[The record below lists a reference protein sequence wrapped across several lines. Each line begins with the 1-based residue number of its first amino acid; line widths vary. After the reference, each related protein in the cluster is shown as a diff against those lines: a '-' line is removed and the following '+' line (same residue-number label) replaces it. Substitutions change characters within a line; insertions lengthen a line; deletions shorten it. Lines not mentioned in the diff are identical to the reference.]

1 MFRPKLFT
9 LFKNKPEEFTP
20 HNILKEIIVG
30 LIVSFISIPLSIAL
44 AIASGVSIEKGLITG
59 VIAGIIVSVFGGS
72 RVQIAGPTGAFVV
85 IVYAIVQK
93 FGVDGLIVA
102 TAMAGIILVV
112 MGFLKF
118 GSVLKYI
125 PDPLVI
131 GFTSGIAVVLFSTQ
145 INDFLGLSL
154 KNIPSEF
161 IPQWRLY
168 IENLTNINLE
178 TFIIGIGSV
187 LFMAFYPK
195 RFKFFPG
202 SLAVIIIATLAVKFF
217 NLNVDTIYT
226 HFGDI
231 SKNISFVP
239 KIPSV
244 NFEMIVHLLPTALI
258 IAFLAAIESLLSAVV
273 ADGMIEKKHRS
284 NTEVIAQGFANFAS
298 AIFGGIPATGAIA
311 RTSAGITNGA
321 RTPIA
326 GIANA
331 VFIFIAMILFMKY
344 VQLIPMVVLSA
355 ILFNV
360 AYRMIDFR
368 AFSEINKAP
377 LSDSIVFITTFLLT
391 VFVNLIYAIEI
402 GVILASVLFMKRMS
416 DMTNITVLDQEN
428 DLEDEIEDDDGIDK
442 KIFDK
447 DVVVHEITGA
457 FFFGAASTFVEHME
471 NIKKCKV
478 IIIRMRKVPV
488 MDATGYNALYK
499 MHKRCK
505 KNNTRLILCGL
516 EKQPL
521 KLLTKYNFINDIG
534 RENICLNLNSALKQ
548 ADKYI
553 KSLTIKQYPNVD
565 ILNKKMQN

>member
-9 LFKNKPEEFTP
+9 LLKNKPEEFKP
-20 HNILKEIIVG
+20 HNILKEIMVG
-30 LIVSFISIPLSIAL
+30 LIISFISIPLSIAL
-44 AIASGVSIEKGLITG
+44 AIASGVSLEKGLITG

-85 IVYAIVQK
+85 IVYGIVQK
-93 FGVDGLIVA
+93 FGIDGLIVA

-125 PDPLVI
+125 PDPLII

-145 INDFLGLSL
+145 INDFFGLSL

-161 IPQWRLY
+161 IPQWKLY
-168 IENLTNINLE
+168 LANIVNVNFQTLAL
-178 TFIIGIGSV
+178 GIGSL
-187 LFMAFYPK
+187 LFMFFYPK
-195 RFKFFPG
+195 RFKFFPA
-202 SLAVIIIATLAVKFF
+202 SLAVIVISTLAVKFF
-217 NLNVDTIYT
+217 NFNVDTIYT

-231 SKNISFVP
+231 SKTVSFMP

-244 NFEMIVHLLPTALI
+244 NIDMLVHLMPSAFI

-284 NTEVIAQGFANFAS
+284 NTEVIAQGFANLGS
-298 AIFGGIPATGAIA
+298 AVFGGVPATGAIA

-331 VFIFIAMILFMKY
+331 IFIFIAMIFCMQY
-344 VQLIPMVVLSA
+344 VQLIPMVVLA
-355 ILFNV
+355 TILFNV

-368 AFSEINKAP
+368 AFSEITKAP
-377 LSDSIVFITTFLLT
+377 KNDTLVLITTFLLT

-402 GVILASVLFMKRMS
+402 GVVLASLLFMKRMS
-416 DMTNITVLDQEN
+416 DMTNISVLDQES
-428 DLEDEIEDDDGIDK
+428 DFEDEIEDSDGIDK
-442 KIFDK
+442 KIFAK

-471 NIKKCKV
+471 NIKQCKV
-478 IIIRMRKVPV
+478 IILRMRKVPV

-499 MHKRCK
+499 IYKRCK
-505 KNNTRLILCGL
+505 KTNTRLILCHIQ
-516 EKQPL
+516 KQPL

-534 RENICLNLNSALKQ
+534 RENISLNLNSALKQ

-553 KSLTIKQYPNVD
+553 KSLVQK
-565 ILNKKMQN
+565 